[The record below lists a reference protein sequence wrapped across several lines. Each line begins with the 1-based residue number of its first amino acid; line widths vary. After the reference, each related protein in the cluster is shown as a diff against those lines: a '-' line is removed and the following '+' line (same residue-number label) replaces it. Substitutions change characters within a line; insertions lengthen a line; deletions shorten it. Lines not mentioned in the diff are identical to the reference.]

1 MQSKPSKRILD
12 QFSAHVKSDSV
23 FSANARLL
31 QSLWRDANGYPFEK
45 YGNQFLVDFA
55 KSSKANY
62 LTPTIAKLVEEEVNN
77 AGDRVISEP
86 RIWNNLLSSQPLAF
100 NLFGELKLEPGFKTM
115 QGVLN
120 ELYPGRSAQVTS
132 LEFEYS
138 PSRKSEKYTNDRSAF
153 DVFIE
158 YLNPE
163 GEKCFFGVE
172 VKYSENMNDAP
183 ARVRDEYGQVALEMG
198 IFKPECFDELKN
210 TSIQQ
215 LWRDH
220 LLAGSMF
227 IKNQDYDRGDFI
239 ILYPQDNTNCVR
251 SIEKYQKTFNTDD
264 NYFIPLTIE
273 RFHTALSKVS
283 NEKWVSD
290 FYDRYLDFEKLKELG

>member
-1 MQSKPSKRILD
+1 MQSKPNAALLD
-12 QFSAHVKSDSV
+12 QFSALVKSDTI
-23 FSANARLL
+23 FAANSRLL
-31 QSLWRDANGYPFEK
+31 QSHWRKSNEFPLEK
-45 YGNQFLVDFA
+45 YGNILPAGLA
-55 KSSKANY
+55 KSSRANY
-62 LTPTIAKLVEEEVNN
+62 LTKRIGELVEYEMNN
-77 AGDRVISEP
+77 LGDRVIGEP

-100 NLFGELKLEPGFKTM
+100 NLFGELKLEPGFKTI
-115 QGVLN
+115 QAVLN

-132 LEFEYS
+132 IEFEYS

-158 YLNPE
+158 YLSPE
-163 GEKCFFGVE
+163 GEKCFFGIE
-172 VKYSENMNDAP
+172 VKYSENMQDAP

-198 IFKPECFDELKN
+198 IFKSECLDELKN

-227 IKNQDYDRGDFI
+227 IKNKDYDRGDFI

-251 SIEKYQKTFNTDD
+251 SIEKYQATFNTDE
-264 NYFIPLTIE
+264 NYFLSLTIE
-273 RFHTALSKVS
+273 RFHAALEKVS
-283 NEKWVSD
+283 DEKWVSD
-290 FYDRYLDFEKLKELG
+290 FYDRYLDFSKLENLG